1 MKVAELTAKGE
12 FTIVDRET
20 PKPGPGE
27 LLVRVAATGICG
39 SDMHAFV
46 EGGVGGSPCQYPMV
60 LGHEPSGVVEAV
72 GEGVTGWARG
82 DRGSMEPAIF
92 CYHCR
97 FCISGHHNLCENLR
111 FMSTAEEPGFFREL
125 VTLPAA
131 NMFPIRATTSLEAAT
146 LVEPLA
152 VILHTFDLGGFQAGE
167 SAVVTGAGPIGLLT
181 IALLK
186 LMGANRVWAVEPL
199 KHRREMALAM
209 GADEVL
215 EPNEFQHLHRV
226 ADVAFDCAAQGETVN
241 QCLYALKGFGR
252 LVLTGIHAEKRL
264 NLDIHLMRRTELRL
278 YCVRRSNTE
287 AHEACRLLEEHLGLF
302 APMITHRRKLEDINF
317 AFRMNHNYEDGV
329 VKMLIV

>member
-1 MKVAELTAKGE
+1 MKVAELTARGE
-12 FTIVDRET
+12 FTIVDREP

-39 SDMHAFV
+39 SDMHAFA
-46 EGGVGGSPCQYPMV
+46 EGGVGDSPCKYPMV
-60 LGHEPSGVVEAV
+60 LGHEPSGVVEGV

-82 DRGSMEPAIF
+82 DRGSLEPAIF

-97 FCISGHHNLCENLR
+97 FCLAGHNNLCENLR
-111 FMSTAEEPGFFREL
+111 FMSTSTEPGFFREL
-125 VTLPAA
+125 VTLPAI
-131 NMFPIRATTSLEAAT
+131 NMFPIKATTSLGAAT

-152 VILHTFDLGGFQAGE
+152 VILHTFDLGGFKAGE
-167 SAVVTGAGPIGLLT
+167 SAIVAGAGPIGLLT

-186 LMGANRVWAVEPL
+186 LMGASRIWAVEPL
-199 KHRREMALAM
+199 KHRREMARAM

-215 EPNEFQHLHRV
+215 EPTEFTHLHRV

-264 NLDIHLMRRTELRL
+264 DLDIHLMRRTELRL

-287 AHEACRLLEEHLGLF
+287 AHEACQLLEEHLPLF
-302 APMITHRRKLEDINF
+302 EPMITHRRKLEDITA